1 MARYIDADLM
11 SEAEDRAFL
20 ALKERYKNLENY
32 FSYEDVHKRIQL
44 LIKGAPTADVQ
55 KVKHG
60 KWREC
65 RFGNGITVPF
75 RKYYICNQCNHTSQ
89 KKSRY
94 CPNCGAKMDGKE

>member
-1 MARYIDADLM
+1 MADYID
-11 SEAEDRAFL
+11 RKT
-20 ALKERYKNLENY
+20 ALSFPFANEQYDHENANENFIFGCETYKEWLENLP
-32 FSYEDVHKRIQL
+32 V
-44 LIKGAPTADVQ
+44 ANVQ
-55 KVKHG
+55 EVRHG

-94 CPNCGAKMDGKE
+94 CPNCGTKMDGKRNEK